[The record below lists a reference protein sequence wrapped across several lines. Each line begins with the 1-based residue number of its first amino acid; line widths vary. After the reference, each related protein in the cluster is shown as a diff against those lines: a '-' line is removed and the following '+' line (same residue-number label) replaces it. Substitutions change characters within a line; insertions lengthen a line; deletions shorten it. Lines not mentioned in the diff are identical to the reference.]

1 MNPRPHLFGVLAGL
15 FLAAGLAVSA
25 AIVASTL
32 TRLNDSSAINVTGSA
47 RRNVRSDLIIWRANF
62 SADAPTLLEAQRQ
75 LQADLAKVSSFLQ
88 LHGMTNVALAPVQIR
103 EITAKRRERSD
114 DDDAEPQT
122 VLVRLGYRL
131 TQGVEISSSEVER
144 VPRLAAESGV
154 LLEQGVA
161 FVSEGFQFIYT
172 KAGEAKVEMMAE
184 ATKDARARAEQ
195 IAAQGNRRVD
205 GLRNAKVG
213 VVQINP
219 LHSSATSWDGN
230 NDTTSLDKTIIATV
244 SASFAMK

>member
-1 MNPRPHLFGVLAGL
+1 M
-15 FLAAGLAVSA
+15 FLAAGLAGSA
-25 AIVASTL
+25 AIVASTF
-32 TRLNDSSAINVTGSA
+32 TRLNDSTAINVTGSA

-62 SADAPTLLEAQRQ
+62 SVDAPTLLQAQKQ
-75 LQADLAKVSSFLQ
+75 LQADLAKVTTFLQ
-88 LHGMTNVALAPVQIR
+88 LHGVKEIALAPAQIR
-103 EITAKRRERSD
+103 EITAKRKQHSD

-131 TQGVEISSSEVER
+131 TQSIEISSSEVER

-195 IAAQGNRRVD
+195 IAAQGNRQID
-205 GLRNAKVG
+205 GLRNARVG
-213 VVQINP
+213 VIQINP

-230 NDTTSLDKTIIATV
+230 NDTTSLEKTIIATV